1 MHVYVRRRGN
11 VVLHKLIVSRRL
23 KLRNLKFLEK
33 SLLGLIA
40 ISLSSSPVPSTTPPT
55 SLFLLQPTPYIY
67 HYKMSEEEEHPT
79 FEAVSL
85 LAVLHSLSINLVY
98 RSVRAPRRLS
108 PCNVLL
114 CAKTVTSSSK
124 VPASCLILRRVN
136 RFTQAALARS
146 LTCPP
151 PRLESTVT
159 PKSILLLLMYFF
171 SQLL

>member
-1 MHVYVRRRGN
+1 M
-11 VVLHKLIVSRRL
+11 SRRL

-33 SLLGLIA
+33 SHLRLIA
-40 ISLSSSPVPSTTPPT
+40 ISLSLFSSPVSSTTPPT
-55 SLFLLQPTPYIY
+55 SLFLLPPTPYIY
-67 HYKMSEEEEHPT
+67 HYKMSDEEDHHQT

-85 LAVLHSLSINLVY
+85 LAVLHTLSINLVY
-98 RSVRAPRRLS
+98 RSVRVPRRPS

-124 VPASCLILRRVN
+124 VPVLCLILRHAN

-151 PRLESTVT
+151 PRLENTVT
-159 PKSILLLLMYFF
+159 PRSILLLLMYVS